1 MARRKSAAGPARV
14 DITPVKREFKRVYGG
29 VADDSA
35 HPFGEGRP
43 IADFAAW
50 CLARQALVDS
60 LDSFGLT
67 TEDFQEV

>member
-14 DITPVKREFKRVYGG
+14 DITPGKREYQLVYGG
-29 VADDSA
+29 VSDESA
-35 HPFGEGRP
+35 HPFGPGRP
-43 IADFAAW
+43 CPDFESW